1 MVYLLDANALIS
13 AHNGWF
19 ALNRVPEFWLWL
31 LHHAEAGIIEMP
43 AETYAEVESGND
55 DLAAWM
61 KEAEH
66 KKVLRSVEDVDG
78 GKVQQVLGKYGD
90 DLTEDEI
97 ITIGQDPFL
106 IAAVLGHADRV
117 VVTGETS
124 APAKKR
130 TNRKVPTSATTSA
143 CRGDHRLS
151 SSRSSILPPDGPPL
165 RDR

>member
-1 MVYLLDANALIS
+1 MVYLLDANVLIN

-19 ALNRVPEFWLWL
+19 ALKRVPEFWLWL
-31 LHHAEAGIIEMP
+31 LHHAEAGNIEMP
-43 AETYAEVESGND
+43 AETYAEVEGGND

-61 KEAEH
+61 KETEH
-66 KKVLRSVEDVDG
+66 KKVLRLVEDVDP
-78 GKVQQVLGKYGD
+78 GKIQQVLGKYGD

-106 IAAVLGHADRV
+106 IAAVLGHANRV

-130 TNRKVPTSATTSA
+130 TNRKVPDICNDLGVPWRSPVEFIKELDFTTGWA
-143 CRGDHRLS
+143 AG
-151 SSRSSILPPDGPPL
+151 
-165 RDR
+165 

>member
-31 LHHAEAGIIEMP
+31 LHHAEAGIIKMP

-66 KKVLRSVEDVDG
+66 KKVLRSVEDVGG

-130 TNRKVPTSATTSA
+130 TNRKVPDICNDLGVPWRSPVEFIKELNFTTGWA
-143 CRGDHRLS
+143 AA
-151 SSRSSILPPDGPPL
+151 
-165 RDR
+165 